1 MADTVGD
8 KAKVK
13 ASGGI
18 HTREEALALIDAGA
32 SRIGASKSIDIC
44 KE

>member
-1 MADTVGD
+1 MKEAVEG
-8 KAKVK
+8 KIKVK

-18 HTREEALALIDAGA
+18 HTREEALSLIEAGA
-32 SRIGASKSIDIC
+32 DRIGASKSIDIC